1 MTDPAPA
8 APVPESRPPAQAPD
22 AATQLRR
29 SRLSALV
36 TAACILALV
45 GLGVTIVHLVW
56 PTPLLFALFMTVGQG
71 SFAIAMV
78 IYILVIL
85 ADLRRRKVM

>member
-1 MTDPAPA
+1 MSEPSA
-8 APVPESRPPAQAPD
+8 VPNPTPPAEAPD
-22 AATQLRR
+22 AATRLRR

-36 TAACILALV
+36 TAACILALL
-45 GLGVTIVHLVW
+45 GLGVTVVHLVW
-56 PTPLLFALFMTVGQG
+56 STPLLFALFMTAGQG

-78 IYILVIL
+78 MYIIVIF